1 METTELS
8 RWVIAKP
15 ESGADLLAEL
25 RTLTKTLGSGVEV
38 FVEAFG
44 DVSDP
49 IVHVLSDSGERAERR
64 MSGAWDIATAHGRVA
79 PSGACVLHALL
90 VTDGPTGPQQV
101 FGLLTSARAGQVTV
115 RAAVEKVVVVRSSAP
130 AVSAP
135 ERAPAPSPT
144 ASPALSPA
152 PAPTTAGNQP
162 SSSPGAPPLPK
173 RPQRPVGL
181 EAYPEEGD
189 IVNHFHFGRCTVI
202 SSDGER
208 LRLQQ
213 ERDNRVREV
222 AISMLKVDE
231 PTILEDGK
239 KHWELLR
246 KN

>member
-1 METTELS
+1 VETTELS

-15 ESGADLLAEL
+15 ESGADLFAEL
-25 RTLTKTLGSGVEV
+25 RTLTKTLGSGAEV

-44 DVSDP
+44 EISDP
-49 IVHVLSDSGERAERR
+49 IIHVLSDSGERTERR
-64 MSGAWDIATAHGRVA
+64 MNGSWDIATSHGRVD

-90 VTDGPTGPQQV
+90 VTDGATGPQQLS
-101 FGLLTSARAGQVTV
+101 GLLTSARAAQVTV
-115 RAAVEKVVVVRSSAP
+115 RAAVEKVVVVRASSP
-130 AVSAP
+130 SPSAP
-135 ERAPAPSPT
+135 ERPSTPSPT
-144 ASPALSPA
+144 PA
-152 PAPTTAGNQP
+152 PVAATNQP
-162 SSSPGAPPLPK
+162 SSNPGSPPLPK
-173 RPQRPVGL
+173 RPQRQMGL

-189 IVNHFHFGRCTVI
+189 IVNHFHFGRCVVV

-213 ERDNRVREV
+213 EKDNRVREV